1 MNATTIVVG
10 AITFILIFV
19 IGAVAIGREARRLDT
34 FSPVP
39 TLDVEEAVDWIGE
52 HLPQELSGSLAYTD
66 VRRIL
71 DWHLEELQRRGLAS
85 ESIVVH
91 GPDGRLIEDFTVID
105 DAMVKLLVERSAVDT
120 PLYSDE
126 EVRAVLEAHLGY
138 LERIGAIGPVAADET

>member
-1 MNATTIVVG
+1 MTATTFIVG
-10 AITFILIFV
+10 GITLVLIFV

-52 HLPQELSGSLAYTD
+52 HLPDELSASLGYPD
-66 VRRIL
+66 VRRIV
-71 DWHLEELQRRGLAS
+71 DWQLEELQRRGLAS

-91 GPDGRLIEDFTVID
+91 GPDGRLVDDLTVID
-105 DAMVKLLVERSAVDT
+105 DAMVRLLVERSVSDP

-126 EVRAVLEAHLGY
+126 EVRAVLESHLGY
-138 LERIGAIGPVAADET
+138 LERIGAIGPVADT

>member
-1 MNATTIVVG
+1 MNTVTIVAGIVTL
-10 AITFILIFV
+10 ALIFV
-19 IGAVAIGREARRLDT
+19 IGTVAIGREARRLDT

-52 HLPQELSGSLAYTD
+52 HLPDELSGSLAYTD

-71 DWHLEELQRRGLAS
+71 DWQLEELQRRGLAS

-91 GPDGRLIEDFTVID
+91 GPDGRLIENFTVID
-105 DAMVKLLVERSAVDT
+105 DAMVRMLVERSVVDP

-138 LERIGAIGPVAADET
+138 LERIGAIGPIAADET